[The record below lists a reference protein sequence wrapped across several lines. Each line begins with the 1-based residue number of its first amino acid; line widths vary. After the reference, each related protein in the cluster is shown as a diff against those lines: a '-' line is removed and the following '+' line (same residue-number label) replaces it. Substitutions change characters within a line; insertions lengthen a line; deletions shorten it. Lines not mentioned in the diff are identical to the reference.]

1 MTIFV
6 RIVAKMARLRHA
18 DMLYPRHAEGAALN
32 RKRLARVIIAAVVTA
47 AILVAIIVGCG
58 PKWGDGSANP
68 NAGNASSSN
77 SSGDSSSSSTS
88 SSSTSDDSSANYA
101 TRVSV
106 QLPSC
111 YMENMVFQRGKTLV
125 VKGTAQTSQR
135 GKVVDPTQLI
145 TTISQGKKS
154 ASAQAK
160 ISKNGD
166 FTCTLPKQKASLK
179 PYSLTILYNETTLL
193 TLKNVY
199 VGDVFIAAGQS
210 NMELNYS
217 QYYEG
222 SGNSY
227 NFGGGLIT
235 TDDLPKQLSDNN
247 VHFVASA
254 NSSKGTDFPLR
265 DVNEQAG
272 TWLEATADNSQHFS
286 YLAQQ
291 FAMQLR
297 AAHPNVPI
305 GIIQTAWGGTPIRR
319 HVQGGDI
326 YANHIAPLE
335 GFHVAGVLWYQGCN
349 DSTNEATAL
358 AYESQMTL
366 LINQYREVFDQDDL
380 PFLYVQLARWPGYQ
394 YTQNVRFAQLNT
406 LSNAGLR
413 NASNVAMTVSL
424 DTDKGTSTLIHPLG
438 KDILGARMAAQYLA
452 MSEGKTIPNGPLI
465 AHAKHASDGTIVLS
479 FQNGT
484 ATGLQAEKPNYS
496 KTESATVPDYDA
508 NPDATPLNGISNVAT
523 PTSTPLQGFEIAD
536 DSGKWVSAT
545 ATATIKGDQ
554 IVLSAADGSSNCN
567 AVTQVRYWWSGNP
580 VISSLLYNDLGLP
593 ASPFIAVVE

>member
-58 PKWGDGSANP
+58 PKWGDGSANV
-68 NAGNASSSN
+68 NGSNSNSSN
-77 SSGDSSSSSTS
+77 SASDNVSSNDNAAQSNN
-88 SSSTSDDSSANYA
+88 NYA
-101 TRVSV
+101 TRITVK
-106 QLPSC
+106 LPS
-111 YMENMVFQRGKTLV
+111 YYLENMVFQRGKTLV
-125 VKGTAQTSQR
+125 VKGTATTSQR

-452 MSEGKTIPNGPLI
+452 MSEGRTIPNGPLI

-545 ATATIKGDQ
+545 ATIKGDQ

>member
-58 PKWGDGSANP
+58 PKWGDGSANV
-68 NAGNASSSN
+68 NGSNSNSSN
-77 SSGDSSSSSTS
+77 SASDNVSSNDNAAQSNN
-88 SSSTSDDSSANYA
+88 NYA
-101 TRVSV
+101 TRITVK
-106 QLPSC
+106 LPS
-111 YMENMVFQRGKTLV
+111 YYLENMVFQRGKTLV
-125 VKGTAQTSQR
+125 VKGTATTSQR

-199 VGDVFIAAGQS
+199 VGNVFIAAGQS

-227 NFGGGLIT
+227 NFGRGLIT

-413 NASNVAMTVSL
+413 NVSNVAMTVSL

-496 KTESATVPDYDA
+496 KTASATVPDYDA

-536 DSGKWVSAT
+536 DSGKWVS

>member
-1 MTIFV
+1 M
-6 RIVAKMARLRHA
+6 KK
-18 DMLYPRHAEGAALN
+18 
-32 RKRLARVIIAAVVTA
+32 KRLARVIIAAVVTA

-58 PKWGDGSANP
+58 PKWGDGSANV
-68 NAGNASSSN
+68 NGSNSNSSN
-77 SSGDSSSSSTS
+77 SASDNVSSNDNATQSNN
-88 SSSTSDDSSANYA
+88 NYA
-101 TRVSV
+101 TRITVK
-106 QLPSC
+106 LPS
-111 YMENMVFQRGKTLV
+111 YYLENMVFQRGKTLV
-125 VKGTAQTSQR
+125 VKGTATTSQH

-154 ASAQAK
+154 ASAQAI

-199 VGDVFIAAGQS
+199 VGDVFVAAGQS

-452 MSEGKTIPNGPLI
+452 MSEGRTIPNGPLI

-496 KTESATVPDYDA
+496 KTASATVPDYDA

-554 IVLSAADGSSNCN
+554 IVLSAAHGSSNCN

>member
-1 MTIFV
+1 MN
-6 RIVAKMARLRHA
+6 K
-18 DMLYPRHAEGAALN
+18 
-32 RKRLARVIIAAVVTA
+32 KRLARVIIAAVVTV

-58 PKWGDGSANP
+58 PKWGDGSVNAN
-68 NAGNASSSN
+68 ARNASSSN
-77 SSGDSSSSSTS
+77 SSGDSSASGTS
-88 SSSTSDDSSANYA
+88 SSSTSDDLSANHA
-101 TRVSV
+101 TRASV
-106 QLPSC
+106 QLPS
-111 YMENMVFQRGKTLV
+111 YYLENMVFQRGKTLI
-125 VKGTAQTSQR
+125 VKGTATTSQR

-496 KTESATVPDYDA
+496 KTASATVPDYDA

-536 DSGKWVSAT
+536 DSGKWVS

>member
-58 PKWGDGSANP
+58 PKWGDGSANV
-68 NAGNASSSN
+68 NGSNSNSSN
-77 SSGDSSSSSTS
+77 SASDNVSSNDNAAQSNN
-88 SSSTSDDSSANYA
+88 NYA
-101 TRVSV
+101 TRITVK
-106 QLPSC
+106 LPS
-111 YMENMVFQRGKTLV
+111 YYLENMVFQRGKTLV
-125 VKGTAQTSQR
+125 VKGTATTSQR

-199 VGDVFIAAGQS
+199 VGNVFIAAGQS

-227 NFGGGLIT
+227 NFGRGLIT

-452 MSEGKTIPNGPLI
+452 MSEGRTIPNGPLI

-496 KTESATVPDYDA
+496 KTASATVPDYDA

-536 DSGKWVSAT
+536 DSGKWVS

>member
-58 PKWGDGSANP
+58 PKWGDGSANV
-68 NAGNASSSN
+68 NGSNSNSSN
-77 SSGDSSSSSTS
+77 SASDNVSSNDNAAQSNN
-88 SSSTSDDSSANYA
+88 NYA
-101 TRVSV
+101 TRITVK
-106 QLPSC
+106 LPS
-111 YMENMVFQRGKTLV
+111 YYLENMVFQRGKTLM
-125 VKGTAQTSQR
+125 VKGTATTSQR

-199 VGDVFIAAGQS
+199 VGNVFIAAGQS

-227 NFGGGLIT
+227 NFGRGLIT

-496 KTESATVPDYDA
+496 KTASATVPDYDA

-536 DSGKWVSAT
+536 DSGKWVS

>member
-58 PKWGDGSANP
+58 PKWGDGSANV
-68 NAGNASSSN
+68 NGSNSNSSN
-77 SSGDSSSSSTS
+77 SASDNVSSNDNAAQSNN
-88 SSSTSDDSSANYA
+88 NYA
-101 TRVSV
+101 TRITVK
-106 QLPSC
+106 LPS
-111 YMENMVFQRGKTLV
+111 YYLENMVFQRGKTLI
-125 VKGTAQTSQR
+125 VKGTATTSQR

-349 DSTNEATAL
+349 DSTNETTAL

-496 KTESATVPDYDA
+496 KTASATVPDYDA
-508 NPDATPLNGISNVAT
+508 NPDATPLDGISNVAT

-536 DSGKWVSAT
+536 DSGKWVS

>member
-58 PKWGDGSANP
+58 PKWGDGSANV
-68 NAGNASSSN
+68 NGSNSNSSN
-77 SSGDSSSSSTS
+77 SASDNVSSNDNAAQSNN
-88 SSSTSDDSSANYA
+88 NYA
-101 TRVSV
+101 TRITVK
-106 QLPSC
+106 LPS
-111 YMENMVFQRGKTLV
+111 YYLENMVFQRGKTLV
-125 VKGTAQTSQR
+125 VKGTATTSQR

-452 MSEGKTIPNGPLI
+452 MSEGRTIPNGPLI

-496 KTESATVPDYDA
+496 KTASATVPDYDA

-536 DSGKWVSAT
+536 DSGKWVS

>member
-125 VKGTAQTSQR
+125 VKGTATTSQR

-199 VGDVFIAAGQS
+199 VGNVFIAAGQS

-265 DVNEQAG
+265 DVNEQAD

-545 ATATIKGDQ
+545 ATIKGDQ

>member
-1 MTIFV
+1 M
-6 RIVAKMARLRHA
+6 
-18 DMLYPRHAEGAALN
+18 
-32 RKRLARVIIAAVVTA
+32 IIAAVVTM

-77 SSGDSSSSSTS
+77 SSGNSSPSSTS
-88 SSSTSDDSSANYA
+88 SSRTSDDSSANYA
-101 TRVSV
+101 TRASV
-106 QLPSC
+106 QLPSY

-135 GKVVDPTQLI
+135 GKTVNPTQLV

-154 ASAQAK
+154 SSAQAK

-166 FTCTLPKQKASLK
+166 FTCTLPKQKTSLK
-179 PYSLTILYNETTLL
+179 PYSLTISYNETTLL

-199 VGDVFIAAGQS
+199 VGDVFVAAGQS

-222 SGNSY
+222 SGNAY
-227 NFGGGLIT
+227 NFGGGLVT
-235 TDDLPKQLSDNN
+235 TDDLPKQLSDKN

-265 DVNEQAG
+265 DVNEQADS
-272 TWLEATADNSQHFS
+272 WLEATTDNSQHFS

-291 FAMQLR
+291 FAIQLR
-297 AAHPNVPI
+297 AAHPNVPV
-305 GIIQTAWGGTPIRR
+305 GIIQTAWGGTPIRN
-319 HVQGGDI
+319 HVKGGDI

-335 GFHVAGVLWYQGCN
+335 GFHVAGVLWYQGCD
-349 DSTNEATAL
+349 DSMNEATAL
-358 AYESQMTL
+358 AYESQMTS
-366 LINQYREVFDQDDL
+366 LINQYRAVFDQDDL

-394 YTQNVRFAQLNT
+394 YTQNVRFAQLST
-406 LSNAGLR
+406 LKNVGLH

-452 MSEGKTIPNGPLI
+452 MSEGKAVPNGPLI
-465 AHAKHASDGTIVLS
+465 AHAKHASDGTVVLS
-479 FQNGT
+479 FQKGT

-496 KTESATVPDYDA
+496 KTASATVPDYTA
-508 NPDATPLNGISNVAT
+508 NSNATPLDGIANVAI
-523 PTSTPLQGFEIAD
+523 PTSESLQGFEIAD
-536 DSGKWVSAT
+536 TSGKWGSA
-545 ATATIKGDQ
+545 AAAIKGDQ
-554 IVLSAADGSSNCN
+554 IVLSAAGGSSNLN

-580 VISSLLYNDLGLP
+580 AISSLLYNDLGLP
-593 ASPFIAVVE
+593 ASPFIAIVE

>member
-1 MTIFV
+1 M
-6 RIVAKMARLRHA
+6 
-18 DMLYPRHAEGAALN
+18 
-32 RKRLARVIIAAVVTA
+32 IIAAVVTA

-58 PKWGDGSANP
+58 PKWGNGSANP

-106 QLPSC
+106 QLPSY

-135 GKVVDPTQLI
+135 GKTVNPTQLV

-160 ISKNGD
+160 ISKNGN

-452 MSEGKTIPNGPLI
+452 MSEGRTIPNGPLI

-479 FQNGT
+479 FRNGT

-496 KTESATVPDYDA
+496 KTASATVPDYDA

-536 DSGKWVSAT
+536 DSGKWVS

>member
-1 MTIFV
+1 M
-6 RIVAKMARLRHA
+6 KK
-18 DMLYPRHAEGAALN
+18 
-32 RKRLARVIIAAVVTA
+32 KRLARVIIAAVVTA

-58 PKWGDGSANP
+58 PKWGDGSANV
-68 NAGNASSSN
+68 NGSNSN
-77 SSGDSSSSSTS
+77 SS
-88 SSSTSDDSSANYA
+88 SSASDNVSSNDNATQSNNNYA
-101 TRVSV
+101 TRITVK
-106 QLPSC
+106 LPS
-111 YMENMVFQRGKTLV
+111 YYLENMVFQRGKTLV
-125 VKGTAQTSQR
+125 VKGTATTSQR

-154 ASAQAK
+154 TSAQAK

-265 DVNEQAG
+265 DMNEQAG
-272 TWLEATADNSQHFS
+272 TWLEATVDNSQHFS

-452 MSEGKTIPNGPLI
+452 MSEGRTIPNGPLI
-465 AHAKHASDGTIVLS
+465 AQAKHASDGTIVLS

-496 KTESATVPDYDA
+496 RTASATVPDYDA

-536 DSGKWVSAT
+536 DSGKWVS

>member
-1 MTIFV
+1 MN
-6 RIVAKMARLRHA
+6 K
-18 DMLYPRHAEGAALN
+18 
-32 RKRLARVIIAAVVTA
+32 KRLARVIIAAVVTV

-58 PKWGDGSANP
+58 PKWGDGSVNAN
-68 NAGNASSSN
+68 ARNASSSN
-77 SSGDSSSSSTS
+77 SSGDSSASGTS
-88 SSSTSDDSSANYA
+88 SSSTSDDLSANHA
-101 TRVSV
+101 TRASV
-106 QLPSC
+106 QLPSY

-125 VKGTAQTSQR
+125 VRGAVTTSQR
-135 GKVVDPTQLI
+135 GKTVDPTQLV

-154 ASAQAK
+154 SSAQAK

-166 FTCTLPKQKASLK
+166 FTCILPKQKASLK
-179 PYSLTILYNETTLL
+179 PYSLTISYNEATLL

-413 NASNVAMTVSL
+413 NAFNVAMTVSL

-438 KDILGARMAAQYLA
+438 KDILGVRMAAQYLA

-496 KTESATVPDYDA
+496 KTASATVPDYDA

-536 DSGKWVSAT
+536 DSGKWVS

>member
-1 MTIFV
+1 M
-6 RIVAKMARLRHA
+6 KK
-18 DMLYPRHAEGAALN
+18 
-32 RKRLARVIIAAVVTA
+32 KRLARVIIAAVVTA

-58 PKWGDGSANP
+58 PKWGDGSANV
-68 NAGNASSSN
+68 NGSNSN
-77 SSGDSSSSSTS
+77 SS
-88 SSSTSDDSSANYA
+88 SSASDNVSSNDNAAQSNNNYA
-101 TRVSV
+101 TRITVKF
-106 QLPSC
+106 PS
-111 YMENMVFQRGKTLV
+111 YYLENMVFQRGKTLV
-125 VKGTAQTSQR
+125 VKGTATTSQR

-265 DVNEQAG
+265 DVNEQAD

-496 KTESATVPDYDA
+496 KTASATVPDYDA

>member
-1 MTIFV
+1 M
-6 RIVAKMARLRHA
+6 KK
-18 DMLYPRHAEGAALN
+18 
-32 RKRLARVIIAAVVTA
+32 KRLARVIIAAVVTT

-58 PKWGDGSANP
+58 PKWGDGSANV
-68 NAGNASSSN
+68 NGSNSN
-77 SSGDSSSSSTS
+77 SSNNASDNVSSNDNATQSNN
-88 SSSTSDDSSANYA
+88 NYA
-101 TRVSV
+101 TRITVK
-106 QLPSC
+106 LPS
-111 YMENMVFQRGKTLV
+111 YYLENMVFQRGKTLV
-125 VKGTAQTSQR
+125 VKGTATTSQR

-222 SGNSY
+222 PGNDY
-227 NFGGGLIT
+227 NFGGGLVT
-235 TDDLPKQLSDNN
+235 TNDLPKQLSDKN
-247 VHFVASA
+247 VYFVAST
-254 NSSKGTDFPLR
+254 NTTEGTDFPLR
-265 DVNEQAG
+265 DVNEQADS
-272 TWLEATADNSQHFS
+272 WLDATADNSQHFS

-297 AAHPNVPI
+297 AAHPNVPV
-305 GIIQTAWGGTPIRR
+305 GIIQTAWGGTPIRN
-319 HVQGGDI
+319 HVKGGSI
-326 YANHIAPLE
+326 YANHIAPLK

-349 DSTNEATAL
+349 DSANEATAL
-358 AYESQMTL
+358 AYESQMTS
-366 LINQYREVFDQDDL
+366 LINQYRAVFDQNDL

-394 YTQNVRFAQLNT
+394 YTQNVRFAQLST
-406 LSNAGLR
+406 LNNIGLH

-452 MSEGKTIPNGPLI
+452 MSEGKAVPNGPLI

-479 FQNGT
+479 FQKGT
-484 ATGLQAEKPNYS
+484 ATGLQAENPNYS
-496 KTESATVPDYDA
+496 KTAGATVPNYTA
-508 NPDATPLNGISNVAT
+508 NSDATPLDGIANVAT
-523 PTSTPLQGFEIAD
+523 PTSASLQGFEIAN
-536 DSGKWVSAT
+536 DSGKWVST
-545 ATATIKGDQ
+545 AATIKGDQ
-554 IVLSAADGSSNCN
+554 IVLSAADGSSNLN

-580 VISSLLYNDLGLP
+580 AISNLLYNNLGLP

>member
-1 MTIFV
+1 M
-6 RIVAKMARLRHA
+6 
-18 DMLYPRHAEGAALN
+18 
-32 RKRLARVIIAAVVTA
+32 IIAAVVTT

-58 PKWGDGSANP
+58 PKWGDGSANV
-68 NAGNASSSN
+68 NGSNSNSSN
-77 SSGDSSSSSTS
+77 SASDNVSSNDNAAQSNN
-88 SSSTSDDSSANYA
+88 NYA
-101 TRVSV
+101 TRITVK
-106 QLPSC
+106 LPS
-111 YMENMVFQRGKTLV
+111 YYLENMIFQRGKTLV
-125 VKGTAQTSQR
+125 VKGTATTSQR

-160 ISKNGD
+160 ISKNGN

-179 PYSLTILYNETTLL
+179 PYSLTISYNEATLL

-222 SGNSY
+222 PGNDY
-227 NFGGGLIT
+227 NFGGGLVT
-235 TDDLPKQLSDNN
+235 TNDLPKQLSDKN

-254 NSSKGTDFPLR
+254 NTTGGTDFPLR
-265 DVNEQAG
+265 DVNEQAES
-272 TWLEATADNSQHFS
+272 WLDATADNSQHFS

-297 AAHPNVPI
+297 AAHPNVPV
-305 GIIQTAWGGTPIRR
+305 GIIQTAWGGTPIRN
-319 HVQGGDI
+319 HVKGGSI

-349 DSTNEATAL
+349 DSANEATAL
-358 AYESQMTL
+358 AYESQMTS
-366 LINQYREVFDQDDL
+366 LINQYRAVFDQNDL

-394 YTQNVRFAQLNT
+394 YTQNVRFAQLST
-406 LSNAGLR
+406 LNNVGLH

-452 MSEGKTIPNGPLI
+452 MSEGKAVPNGPLI

-479 FQNGT
+479 FQKGT
-484 ATGLQAEKPNYS
+484 ATGLQAENPNYS
-496 KTESATVPDYDA
+496 KTAGATVPNYTA
-508 NPDATPLNGISNVAT
+508 NSDATPLDGIANVAT
-523 PTSTPLQGFEIAD
+523 PTSASLQGFEIAN
-536 DSGKWVSAT
+536 DSGKWVST
-545 ATATIKGDQ
+545 AATIKGDQ
-554 IVLSAADGSSNCN
+554 IVLSAADGSSNLN

-580 VISSLLYNDLGLP
+580 AISNLLYNDLGLP